1 MRGFLFTFSLSI
13 ASLFRFPL
21 LCLPFS
27 LSHEYTLYSQEKRKL
42 LGSFFFS
49 RPQYSVE
56 TEKFNY
62 IVTRFPTERKY
73 FMFSIAKSLN
83 QTPRIIQ
90 KPHISIRVY
99 RATHTLT
106 RTHIEHSTLCRYVGR
121 ALEQQPHSECIKIS
135 QQTDTQNK
143 WSHFPTI
150 RFKISS
156 NWYSIG
162 NMYYGEHNTI

>member
-1 MRGFLFTFSLSI
+1 MTL
-13 ASLFRFPL
+13 
-21 LCLPFS
+21 
-27 LSHEYTLYSQEKRKL
+27 HTLYSQEKRTL

-106 RTHIEHSTLCRYVGR
+106 LTRKHTHKEHLTLCRYVER